1 MSKSFVVR
9 LLYYIIAYQTI
20 ELIEGSDT
28 VYIRNRLITIRNR
41 KRLGES
47 VISIVIYNYKA
58 APTCLPI
65 SVTIV
70 YRSIKS

>member
-20 ELIEGSDT
+20 ELIEGRDT

-41 KRLGES
+41 KRLREG
-47 VISIVIYNYKA
+47 VISIVIYSYKA
-58 APTCLPI
+58 ASTCSPI

-70 YRSIKS
+70 Y